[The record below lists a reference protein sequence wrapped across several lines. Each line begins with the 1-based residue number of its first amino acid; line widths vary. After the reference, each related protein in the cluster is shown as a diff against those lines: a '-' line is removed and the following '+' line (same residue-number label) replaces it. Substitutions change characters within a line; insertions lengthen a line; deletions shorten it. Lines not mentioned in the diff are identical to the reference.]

1 MGHGYTTYS
10 KELSER
16 GVVGL
21 AGLAFDVLQ
30 VLCEPEAQAGKQ
42 AAKLVVR
49 VANAG
54 KDVGSVEVM
63 PVLCAGM
70 WFGGWVFTVWILSGG
85 VPRLG
90 MGSSSWAGNEK
101 RTAAMSETPM
111 NLRRACQWTTR
122 VFGVRAAGSHFFRMP
137 TKVLSLLLSSGVF
150 SPTAAPGPGVDALD
164 DCSEAGAERPED
176 DEAMVRGDVSVHKAE
191 ERDTSVL
198 VGQVGQGCDPQSQLL
213 YRGA

>member
-1 MGHGYTTYS
+1 
-10 KELSER
+10 
-16 GVVGL
+16 
-21 AGLAFDVLQ
+21 
-30 VLCEPEAQAGKQ
+30 
-42 AAKLVVR
+42 
-49 VANAG
+49 
-54 KDVGSVEVM
+54 
-63 PVLCAGM
+63 
-70 WFGGWVFTVWILSGG
+70 
-85 VPRLG
+85 

-111 NLRRACQWTTR
+111 NLRDACQRTAR
-122 VFGVRAAGSHFFRMP
+122 LLEVRAAAGSHFFRMP

-176 DEAMVRGDVSVHKAE
+176 DEAMIRCDVSVHKAE

-198 VGQVGQGCDPQSQLL
+198 AGPVGQGCDPQSQLL